1 MAPRAILSVKYLAA
15 PNAAAARRAVGGFIR
30 YVQFRDHHNDI
41 ADRTSRFVGYV
52 GYRDQATKRGE
63 LFDRSGRAGDL
74 ERKALVA
81 HVRRSLQHVRPG
93 TRPQRAVYRFV
104 LSPADARGLDLWELA
119 RATMRGLEK
128 DAGPLPPWVAAVH
141 RNTLHPHVH
150 IVLAARREVAKD
162 QFRTLLITKPRLARM
177 KEALGLEMSR
187 QLDRCPDRKREQ
199 RRDIRDLVRV
209 EHDSGANPVR
219 LGRALRRRETA
230 RSATLGRL
238 TSGLRS
244 AARRYQRQMEQEL
257 EDERRRNREWGWE
270 R

>member
-15 PNAAAARRAVGGFIR
+15 PNAAAARRAVGGFVR

-52 GYRDQATKRGE
+52 GHRDQAMRRGE

-81 HVRRSLQHVRPG
+81 YVRRSLQDVQ
-93 TRPQRAVYRFV
+93 TSARPQRAVYRFV
-104 LSPADARGLDLWELA
+104 LSPADAHGLDLRELA
-119 RATMRGLEK
+119 RATMRGLER
-128 DAGPLPPWVAAVH
+128 DADPLPPWVAAVH

-150 IVLAARREVAKD
+150 IVLAARREVSKD

-177 KEALGLEMSR
+177 KESLAFEMSR
-187 QLDRCPDRKREQ
+187 QLERSPDRKRSG
-199 RRDIRDLVRV
+199 RLDIRDLVRV
-209 EHDSGANPVR
+209 EGENVANPLR
-219 LGRALRRRETA
+219 LGPALRPKPNRRSE
-230 RSATLGRL
+230 RL
-238 TSGLRS
+238 HQLSSRLRS
-244 AARRYQRQMEQEL
+244 AARKYQRQMKQEL
-257 EDERRRNREWGWE
+257 EEERRRNREWGWE